1 MPTAIST
8 PTATSDTSTIGELV
22 DALTPAP
29 LAAGTPRLLK
39 RIGSPIG
46 RIEFTSDGKSITSL
60 SIERNGVLPHD
71 DLEEA
76 DDPLLDRTA
85 DQLGEYFSGE
95 RRDFDVPVAL
105 VGTPFQRAVWAEL
118 QQLGWGETSSYG
130 AIGVATGRPSAGR
143 AVGGA
148 IGANPVPILV
158 GCHRVLAS
166 NRRITGYS
174 GGNGIPTK
182 MWLLEHESIP
192 HA

>member
-1 MPTAIST
+1 MSTAI
-8 PTATSDTSTIGELV
+8 PDTETIDELV
-22 DALTPAP
+22 DALTPPP
-29 LAAGTPRLLK
+29 LSTAAPRLIRK
-39 RIGSPIG
+39 ITSPLG
-46 RIEFTSDGKSITSL
+46 RIEFTSDGDSITSL
-60 SIERNGVLPHD
+60 RIERDGALPHD
-71 DLEEA
+71 DLEESTS
-76 DDPLLDRTA
+76 PLMERTA
-85 DQLGEYFSGE
+85 AQLTEYFAGS
-95 RRDFDVPVAL
+95 RREFDVPVAL
-105 VGTPFQRAVWAEL
+105 AGTPFQQAVWAQL

-130 AIGVATGRPSAGR
+130 AIGIASGRPTAGR

-182 MWLLEHESIP
+182 IWLLDHENIA

>member
-1 MPTAIST
+1 MS
-8 PTATSDTSTIGELV
+8 TATSSLTTTPDTGTIGELV
-22 DALTPAP
+22 DALTPPP
-29 LAAGTPRLLK
+29 LAVATPRLIR
-39 RIGSPIG
+39 RIDSPIG
-46 RIEFTSDGKSITSL
+46 RIEFTSDGESITSL
-60 SIERNGVLPHD
+60 SIERSGTLPHD
-71 DLEEA
+71 ELEESS
-76 DDPLLDRTA
+76 DPLLDRTA
-85 DQLGEYFSGE
+85 TQLGEYFTGS

-105 VGTPFQRAVWAEL
+105 AGTPFQRAVWGEL

-130 AIGVATGRPSAGR
+130 AIGVATGRPTAGR

-182 MWLLEHESIP
+182 IWLLDHEHIA